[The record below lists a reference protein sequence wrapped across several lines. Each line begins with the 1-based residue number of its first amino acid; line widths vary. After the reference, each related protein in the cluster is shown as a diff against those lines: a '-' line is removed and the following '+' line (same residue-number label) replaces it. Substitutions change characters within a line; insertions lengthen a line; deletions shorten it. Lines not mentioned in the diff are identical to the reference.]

1 MCAQVGALSRSF
13 RWGPFLPVRPD
24 DSLLHVLLLLSKHHL
39 QAVPV
44 VAAESED
51 ATVKGFITQD
61 AAVQLLLQCD
71 GLTWFDLIAEKPLSD
86 LGSVQFTCIYSVR
99 VSSFNIRAHGF

>member
-1 MCAQVGALSRSF
+1 
-13 RWGPFLPVRPD
+13 VRLD

-51 ATVKGFITQD
+51 ATVKGFITQVMSLLFSENLLIHRTID
-61 AAVQLLLQCD
+61 VIDTIFLWLVKTGRSCAVA
-71 GLTWFDLIAEKPLSD
+71 IA
-86 LGSVQFTCIYSVR
+86 V
-99 VSSFNIRAHGF
+99 

>member
-1 MCAQVGALSRSF
+1 MRKGIGTQIAEHIHQFIADMVVSMCAQVGALSRSF
-13 RWGPFLPVRPD
+13 RWGPFLPVRLD

-51 ATVKGFITQD
+51 ATVKGFITQ
-61 AAVQLLLQCD
+61 VMSLLFSENL
-71 GLTWFDLIAEKPLSD
+71 LIHRTKLDSD
-86 LGSVQFTCIYSVR
+86 
-99 VSSFNIRAHGF
+99 IRD